1 MHPAA
6 ASIKYF
12 GLYVVLTG
20 IGLMLAPGLV
30 LAPLGIPTPTEVWIR
45 VVGALASVVGYYY
58 WHCASVGAVDFFHAT
73 VRGRMAFAA
82 LMVLLIVLIAAPVAL
97 LLFAAV
103 DLAGAA
109 WTAWALRQSRST
121 TDDAARTTER
131 PAD

>member
-12 GLYVVLTG
+12 GLYVVVTG

-30 LAPLGIPTPTEVWIR
+30 FAPLGIAAPTEVWIR
-45 VVGALASVVGYYY
+45 VVGALALVLGYYY
-58 WHCASVGAVDFFHAT
+58 WVCGNANVVAFFQAT
-73 VRGRMAFAA
+73 VRGRVAFAV
-82 LMVLLIVLIAAPVAL
+82 LMVLLIVLFAAPMQL

-109 WTAWALRQSRST
+109 WTAWALRQSQSK
-121 TDDAARTTER
+121 
-131 PAD
+131 